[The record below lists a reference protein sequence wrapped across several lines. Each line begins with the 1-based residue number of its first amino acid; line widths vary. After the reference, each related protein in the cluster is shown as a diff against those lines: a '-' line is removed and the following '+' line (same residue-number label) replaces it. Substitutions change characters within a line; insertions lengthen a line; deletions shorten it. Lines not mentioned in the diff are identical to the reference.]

1 MIHSYYYKFLR
12 KKFYMKRGPKPRLI
26 TEEFLAK
33 GQHLA
38 ARGLSQQQ
46 VCYALGFSETWWY
59 DAKQKNSDISESFK
73 RGQAKGLAEVS
84 NAIYEQALNGSTGA
98 ACFFLKNRDPDRW
111 SDVKSV
117 NAVQINV
124 GKMTDTQLL
133 EELRS
138 DPRVYAAITR
148 QMPEL
153 KKSLQLSKKTYLIF
167 LQDVWKY
174 PTSAFF
180 LILLSLFLLLPKA

>member
-1 MIHSYYYKFLR
+1 
-12 KKFYMKRGPKPRLI
+12 MKPGPKPRTLTKDLLEQI
-26 TEEFLAK
+26 ELHAS
-33 GQHLA
+33 
-38 ARGLSQQQ
+38 RGLSQQQ
-46 VCYALGFSETWWY
+46 ICHALGISETWWY
-59 DAKQKNSDISESFK
+59 DAKQKNSEISDSFK

-117 NAVQINV
+117 NALQINV

-138 DPRVYAAITR
+138 DPI
-148 QMPEL
+148 MS
-153 KKSLQLSKKTYLIF
+153 KSLQSFIPQL
-167 LQDVWKY
+167 DE
-174 PTSAFF
+174 
-180 LILLSLFLLLPKA
+180 

>member
-1 MIHSYYYKFLR
+1 
-12 KKFYMKRGPKPRLI
+12 MKPGPKPRVVSEKLL
-26 TEEFLAK
+26 EEIEHHAS
-33 GQHLA
+33 
-38 ARGLSQQQ
+38 RGLSQQQ
-46 VCYALGFSETWWY
+46 VCHALGLSETWWY

-117 NAVQINV
+117 NALQINV

-138 DPRVYAAITR
+138 DPATMR
-148 QMPEL
+148 
-153 KKSLQLSKKTYLIF
+153 SLLSMLPQLSE
-167 LQDVWKY
+167 
-174 PTSAFF
+174 S
-180 LILLSLFLLLPKA
+180 

>member
-1 MIHSYYYKFLR
+1 
-12 KKFYMKRGPKPRLI
+12 MKRGPKPRLV
-26 TEEFLAK
+26 TKDFLEK
-33 GQHLA
+33 VEHLA

-46 VCYALGFSETWWY
+46 VCHALGFSETWWY

-84 NAIYEQALNGSTGA
+84 NAIYEQAMSGSTGA
-98 ACFFLKNRDPDRW
+98 ACFYLKNRDPDRW

-117 NAVQINV
+117 NALQINV

-138 DPRVYAAITR
+138 DPVTMR
-148 QMPEL
+148 
-153 KKSLQLSKKTYLIF
+153 SLLSMLPQLSE
-167 LQDVWKY
+167 
-174 PTSAFF
+174 S
-180 LILLSLFLLLPKA
+180 

>member
-1 MIHSYYYKFLR
+1 
-12 KKFYMKRGPKPRLI
+12 MKRGPKAREISKELLGRV
-26 TEEFLAK
+26 EKLAT
-33 GQHLA
+33 
-38 ARGLSQQQ
+38 RGLSQKQ
-46 VCYALGFSETWWY
+46 VCDALGFSETWWH
-59 DAKQKNSDISESFK
+59 AKKQEETELDECYK

-84 NAIYEQALNGSTGA
+84 NAIFVQALNGSTGA

-138 DPRVYAAITR
+138 DPTTMR
-148 QMPEL
+148 
-153 KKSLQLSKKTYLIF
+153 SLMSMLPQLSE
-167 LQDVWKY
+167 
-174 PTSAFF
+174 S
-180 LILLSLFLLLPKA
+180 

>member
-1 MIHSYYYKFLR
+1 
-12 KKFYMKRGPKPRLI
+12 MKRGPKPRLI

-33 GQHLA
+33 VEHLA

-46 VCYALGFSETWWY
+46 VCHALGFSETLWY

-73 RGQAKGLAEVS
+73 RGQAKGLVEVS

-98 ACFFLKNRDPDRW
+98 ACFYLKNRDPDRW
-111 SDVKSV
+111 SDVKFV

-153 KKSLQLSKKTYLIF
+153 EKI
-167 LQDVWKY
+167 
-174 PTSAFF
+174 TSTGEED
-180 LILLSLFLLLPKA
+180 

>member
-1 MIHSYYYKFLR
+1 
-12 KKFYMKRGPKPRLI
+12 MKRGPKPRLI
-26 TEEFLAK
+26 TEEFLEK
-33 GQHLA
+33 VEHLA

-46 VCYALGFSETWWY
+46 VCDALGFSETWWY

-73 RGQAKGLAEVS
+73 RGAARGLAEVS

-133 EELRS
+133 DELRS
-138 DPRVYAAITR
+138 DPF
-148 QMPEL
+148 ML
-153 KKSLQLSKKTYLIF
+153 KSLQSFIPQLTE
-167 LQDVWKY
+167 
-174 PTSAFF
+174 
-180 LILLSLFLLLPKA
+180 

>member
-1 MIHSYYYKFLR
+1 MIHSYYYKFFR

-33 GQHLA
+33 VEHLA

-46 VCYALGFSETWWY
+46 VCHALGFSETWWY
-59 DAKQKNSDISESFK
+59 DAKQKNSDISDSFK

-117 NAVQINV
+117 NAVQINIS
-124 GKMTDTQLL
+124 KMTDTQLL

-138 DPRVYAAITR
+138 DPVVS
-148 QMPEL
+148 
-153 KKSLQLSKKTYLIF
+153 KSLQSFIPQL
-167 LQDVWKY
+167 DE
-174 PTSAFF
+174 
-180 LILLSLFLLLPKA
+180 

>member
-1 MIHSYYYKFLR
+1 
-12 KKFYMKRGPKPRLI
+12 MKPGPKPRVVSEKLL
-26 TEEFLAK
+26 EEIEHHAS
-33 GQHLA
+33 
-38 ARGLSQQQ
+38 RGLSQQQ
-46 VCYALGFSETWWY
+46 VCHALGLSETWWY
-59 DAKQKNSDISESFK
+59 DAKQKNSEISDSFK

-84 NAIYEQALNGSTGA
+84 NAIYEQVLNGGTGA

-138 DPRVYAAITR
+138 DPV
-148 QMPEL
+148 MS
-153 KKSLQLSKKTYLIF
+153 KSLQSFIPQLNE
-167 LQDVWKY
+167 
-174 PTSAFF
+174 
-180 LILLSLFLLLPKA
+180 

>member
-1 MIHSYYYKFLR
+1 
-12 KKFYMKRGPKPRLI
+12 MKPGPKPRTLTKNLLDQI
-26 TEEFLAK
+26 EFHAS
-33 GQHLA
+33 
-38 ARGLSQQQ
+38 RGLSQQQ
-46 VCYALGFSETWWY
+46 ICHALGISETWWY
-59 DAKQKNSDISESFK
+59 DAKQKSAEISESFK

-138 DPRVYAAITR
+138 DPNTMR
-148 QMPEL
+148 
-153 KKSLQLSKKTYLIF
+153 SLMSMLPQLSE
-167 LQDVWKY
+167 
-174 PTSAFF
+174 S
-180 LILLSLFLLLPKA
+180 

>member
-1 MIHSYYYKFLR
+1 
-12 KKFYMKRGPKPRLI
+12 MKRGPKPHLI

-33 GQHLA
+33 VEHLA
-38 ARGLSQQQ
+38 TRGLSQQQ
-46 VCYALGFSETWWY
+46 VCYALGFIETWWY
-59 DAKQKNSDISESFK
+59 DAEQKNLDISDSFK

-124 GKMTDTQLL
+124 GKMTDTHLL

-138 DPRVYAAITR
+138 DPATMR
-148 QMPEL
+148 
-153 KKSLQLSKKTYLIF
+153 SLLSMLPQLSE
-167 LQDVWKY
+167 
-174 PTSAFF
+174 S
-180 LILLSLFLLLPKA
+180 

>member
-1 MIHSYYYKFLR
+1 
-12 KKFYMKRGPKPRLI
+12 MKTGPKPRII
-26 TEEFLAK
+26 TSQLLEQIEIQAS
-33 GQHLA
+33 
-38 ARGLSQQQ
+38 RGLSQQQ
-46 VCYALGFSETWWY
+46 IYHSLGISESWWY
-59 DAKQKNSDISESFK
+59 EAKQKNSDISDSFK
-73 RGQAKGLAEVS
+73 KGKAKGLAEVS

-138 DPRVYAAITR
+138 DPRVYAAINR
-148 QMPEL
+148 V
-153 KKSLQLSKKTYLIF
+153 LI
-167 LQDVWKY
+167 Y
-174 PTSAFF
+174 MAF
-180 LILLSLFLLLPKA
+180 

>member
-1 MIHSYYYKFLR
+1 MIHSYYYKFFR

-33 GQHLA
+33 VEHLA

-46 VCYALGFSETWWY
+46 VCHALGFSETWWY
-59 DAKQKNSDISESFK
+59 DAKQKNSDISDSFK

-117 NAVQINV
+117 NALQINV
-124 GKMTDTQLL
+124 GKMSDTQLL

-138 DPRVYAAITR
+138 DPV
-148 QMPEL
+148 MS
-153 KKSLQLSKKTYLIF
+153 KSLKSIIPQLVDTNK
-167 LQDVWKY
+167 
-174 PTSAFF
+174 
-180 LILLSLFLLLPKA
+180 

>member
-1 MIHSYYYKFLR
+1 MTQS
-12 KKFYMKRGPKPRLI
+12 KKI
-26 TEEFLAK
+26 AE
-33 GQHLA
+33 
-38 ARGLSQQQ
+38 
-46 VCYALGFSETWWY
+46 
-59 DAKQKNSDISESFK
+59 ISESFK
-73 RGQAKGLAEVS
+73 RGQAKGLVEVS
-84 NAIYEQALNGSTGA
+84 NAIYEQALHGSTGA
-98 ACFFLKNRDPDRW
+98 ACFYLKNRDPDQW

-153 KKSLQLSKKTYLIF
+153 EKINSTVKE
-167 LQDVWKY
+167 D
-174 PTSAFF
+174 
-180 LILLSLFLLLPKA
+180 

>member
-1 MIHSYYYKFLR
+1 
-12 KKFYMKRGPKPRLI
+12 MKRGPKPRLI

-33 GQHLA
+33 VEHLA

-46 VCYALGFSETWWY
+46 VCHALGFSETWWY
-59 DAKQKNSDISESFK
+59 DAKQKNSEISDSFK
-73 RGQAKGLAEVS
+73 RGQAKGLVEVS

-98 ACFFLKNRDPDRW
+98 ACFYLKNRDPDRW

-153 KKSLQLSKKTYLIF
+153 EKI
-167 LQDVWKY
+167 
-174 PTSAFF
+174 TSTVEED
-180 LILLSLFLLLPKA
+180 